1 VRALPSLT
9 VAAMTPWTRLAG
21 AACAGVLASALL
33 AGCGGS
39 SPAATG
45 ATPHTSASAAS
56 PSASAKT
63 AKAPRPPDVGSC
75 RNLSYTDISRFSNE
89 DPTTSCRA
97 PHTSYTFDVRQLPD
111 DVAFQGVQIGND
123 AVQNAAAAACERSF
137 GRFVGGS
144 AATQALARLTV
155 TYFVPPQSDFDL
167 GAHWVRCDVVALQ
180 SSNELAPLP
189 RVVRNVLGRA
199 DALARFGVCSR
210 GEPGSPAVRLVM
222 CDQEH
227 AFRAVA
233 AFRLGSSASHYP
245 DEAVARDGGE
255 QRCRDLLDQMLGPE
269 GGYTYAWT
277 YPSPTDWRKG
287 QRFGYC
293 WHKTNS

>member
-1 VRALPSLT
+1 MNPRI
-9 VAAMTPWTRLAG
+9 RQAG
-21 AACAGVLASALL
+21 AAVAGVLAGALL
-33 AGCGGS
+33 AGCSGS

-45 ATPHTSASAAS
+45 ATPHTTASSAVD
-56 PSASAKT
+56 PSASSKT
-63 AKAPRPPDVGSC
+63 TKAPPAPDVGSC

-89 DPTTSCRA
+89 DPTTSCHGS
-97 PHTSYTFDVRQLPD
+97 HTAYTFDVKQLPD
-111 DVAFQGVQIGND
+111 NVAFKGVQIGND
-123 AVQNAAAAACERSF
+123 AVQSAAAAACQRSF
-137 GRFVGGS
+137 GRFIGGN
-144 AATQALARLTV
+144 AATRALARLAV

-180 SSNELAPLP
+180 SANQLGPLP
-189 RVVRNVLGRA
+189 RAVHNVLGRA
-199 DALARFGVCSR
+199 DALARYGVCSR

-222 CDQEH
+222 CDQGH

-233 AFRLGSSASHYP
+233 AFRLGGSQARYP
-245 DEAVARDGGE
+245 AEPVARDGGE
-255 QRCRDLLDQMLGPE
+255 QRCKDFLDQLLGPN

-293 WHKTNS
+293 WHKTTS